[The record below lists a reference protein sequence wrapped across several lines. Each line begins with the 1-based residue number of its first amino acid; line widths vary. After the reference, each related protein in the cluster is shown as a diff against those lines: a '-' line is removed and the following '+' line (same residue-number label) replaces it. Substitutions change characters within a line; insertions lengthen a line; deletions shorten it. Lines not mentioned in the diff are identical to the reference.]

1 MISSDDDIG
10 LKEYLTK
17 NFRDSKYKNV
27 SLLDIYRKDS
37 TYFNQ
42 LKKTKQLRQDALQF
56 IAENETELIKAE
68 FIPTEGIR
76 DFVYEQIIQKYL
88 DNKNQSLEKKAPESG
103 ASKSVVKEHEALKQ
117 QPDKK
122 QDHITQKKDNKTV
135 ADKEEYPK
143 LICPF
148 DLKILTCFQVKR
160 VYYKQKKVATFNMP
174 LYKCKICG
182 RCYTTLSQYD
192 DMAKVRLNETQY
204 INLTVIPSKKAQNKR
219 PVATFSTLIKQSCY
233 VYGNLKVKECQ
244 IPDCHHQLINIH
256 VNATSKKGK
265 HYIQECKMCPQ
276 CGMLYVPLDTYE
288 NNQKCLECMNSDEL
302 QKLRAAVEVKAE
314 ENRLKREEQ
323 KRKRQEAKIEKDR
336 LTQLKK
342 AEELK
347 KKQESKRPIVTFS
360 TSIKQPCY
368 VYRNLKVKECQ
379 IPDCHHQLIS
389 IYVNATSKKGKH
401 YTQACKMC
409 PQCGMLYVSLD
420 TYNSNQE
427 CLDCRNSDELQIL
440 MAAVEAK
447 VEENRLKR
455 EEQKRK
461 SQEAKIEK
469 ARLEQLKKTEELKKK
484 QGEEARRE
492 KNLEQQKME
501 KAKREAEQVKIDV
514 NRNSAQPKKLEILHT
529 HDNAIHVK
537 DFVVRRNV
545 FKCRHNDHK
554 LQNINAEISLINSIG
569 EIVQSTVFAGYC
581 SNCNIFFIMES
592 TYENLKR
599 RGTPI
604 CRV

>member
-1 MISSDDDIG
+1 
-10 LKEYLTK
+10 
-17 NFRDSKYKNV
+17 
-27 SLLDIYRKDS
+27 
-37 TYFNQ
+37 
-42 LKKTKQLRQDALQF
+42 
-56 IAENETELIKAE
+56 
-68 FIPTEGIR
+68 
-76 DFVYEQIIQKYL
+76 
-88 DNKNQSLEKKAPESG
+88 
-103 ASKSVVKEHEALKQ
+103 
-117 QPDKK
+117 
-122 QDHITQKKDNKTV
+122 
-135 ADKEEYPK
+135 
-143 LICPF
+143 
-148 DLKILTCFQVKR
+148 
-160 VYYKQKKVATFNMP
+160 
-174 LYKCKICG
+174 
-182 RCYTTLSQYD
+182 
-192 DMAKVRLNETQY
+192 
-204 INLTVIPSKKAQNKR
+204 
-219 PVATFSTLIKQSCY
+219 
-233 VYGNLKVKECQ
+233 
-244 IPDCHHQLINIH
+244 
-256 VNATSKKGK
+256 
-265 HYIQECKMCPQ
+265 
-276 CGMLYVPLDTYE
+276 
-288 NNQKCLECMNSDEL
+288 
-302 QKLRAAVEVKAE
+302 
-314 ENRLKREEQ
+314 
-323 KRKRQEAKIEKDR
+323 
-336 LTQLKK
+336 
-342 AEELK
+342 
-347 KKQESKRPIVTFS
+347 
-360 TSIKQPCY
+360 
-368 VYRNLKVKECQ
+368 
-379 IPDCHHQLIS
+379 
-389 IYVNATSKKGKH
+389 VNATSKKGKH

-604 CRV
+604 CRVSDEKTYLKGASFVNGMRLAQQSLLMQYGYNVSQTGGLTTARRQKILAIIIDNRILTKSDIIGYLDFFISQRQGQLKYQVAISKWEADKEFVSDYRKDDYATYGIRSIYRKY

>member
-88 DNKNQSLEKKAPESG
+88 DNKNQSVEKKVPESG

-122 QDHITQKKDNKTV
+122 QDRITQKKDNKTV

-244 IPDCHHQLINIH
+244 IPDCHHQLINIR
-256 VNATSKKGK
+256 VNATSKRGK

-276 CGMLYVPLDTYE
+276 CGMLYVPLDTYD

-302 QKLRAAVEVKAE
+302 QKLRAAI
-314 ENRLKREEQ
+314 
-323 KRKRQEAKIEKDR
+323 EAK
-336 LTQLKK
+336 
-342 AEELK
+342 A
-347 KKQESKRPIVTFS
+347 
-360 TSIKQPCY
+360 
-368 VYRNLKVKECQ
+368 
-379 IPDCHHQLIS
+379 
-389 IYVNATSKKGKH
+389 
-401 YTQACKMC
+401 
-409 PQCGMLYVSLD
+409 
-420 TYNSNQE
+420 
-427 CLDCRNSDELQIL
+427 
-440 MAAVEAK
+440 
-447 VEENRLKR
+447 EENRLKR

-461 SQEAKIEK
+461 SQESKIEK
-469 ARLEQLKKTEELKKK
+469 DRLEQLKKAEELKKK

-492 KNLEQQKME
+492 KNLEQQKRE
-501 KAKREAEQVKIDV
+501 KAKREDEQVKIDA
-514 NRNSAQPKKLEILHT
+514 NRNSAQPKKLENIHT
-529 HDNAIHVK
+529 HDNAIRVK

-581 SNCNIFFIMES
+581 PNCNIFFIMES

-604 CRV
+604 CRVSDEKTYLKGASFVNGMRLAQQSLLMQYGYNVSQTGGLTTARRQKILAIIIDNRILTKSDIIGYLDFFISQRQGQLKYQVAISKWEADKEFVSDYRKDDYATYGIRSIYRKY